1 MNRMLRAKE
10 VSEILQIG
18 ETKAYQII
26 RQLNEELARKGYL
39 TVRGRISET
48 YFLQRSL
55 YIWEGSY
62 CSGLW

>member
-26 RQLNEELARKGYL
+26 RQLNEELARIGYL
-39 TVRGRISET
+39 TVRGRISEA
-48 YFLQRSL
+48 YFQQRVFGTG
-55 YIWEGSY
+55 YERGDAY
-62 CSGLW
+62 D

>member
-1 MNRMLRAKE
+1 MNRMLRAKD

-26 RQLNEELARKGYL
+26 RQLNEELAKKGYL

-48 YFLQRSL
+48 YFQQRVFGAG
-55 YIWEGSY
+55 YERGEAHD
-62 CSGLW
+62 